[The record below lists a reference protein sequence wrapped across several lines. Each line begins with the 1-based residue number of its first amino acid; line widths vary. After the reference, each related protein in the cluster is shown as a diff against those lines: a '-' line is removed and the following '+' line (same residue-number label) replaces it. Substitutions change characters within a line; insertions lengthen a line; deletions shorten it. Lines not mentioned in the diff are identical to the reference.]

1 MAYHMSQ
8 PKKRNPWKKRLLAIF
23 LVIVVILGVVYWRVA
38 TDKYADT
45 KQRKEHFSVGAFDLL
60 REFQAG
66 DSSAKAKY
74 NGKILTVSGIVS
86 AIEPVDTAI
95 TNIKFIDPAN
105 GNYAIFAF
113 QEQHAKEVGTVK
125 VGDSVSIKA
134 AFSDY
139 TFSSVLEV
147 HYLTFQRATLNN

>member
-1 MAYHMSQ
+1 MTQ

-23 LVIVVILGVVYWRVA
+23 LIIVMILGVVYWIVA
-38 TDKYADT
+38 TEKYADT
-45 KQRKEHFSVGAFDLL
+45 KKRKEHFSVKAFDLL
-60 REFQAG
+60 KEFQDN
-66 DSSAKAKY
+66 DSLAKARY
-74 NGKILTVSGIVS
+74 GGKILSVNGTVSE
-86 AIEPVDTAI
+86 IEAVDTAT
-95 TNIKFIDPAN
+95 TNIKFIDTAN

-113 QEQHAKEVGTVK
+113 QEQHAKEAKNVK
-125 VGDSVSIKA
+125 VGDSISVKA